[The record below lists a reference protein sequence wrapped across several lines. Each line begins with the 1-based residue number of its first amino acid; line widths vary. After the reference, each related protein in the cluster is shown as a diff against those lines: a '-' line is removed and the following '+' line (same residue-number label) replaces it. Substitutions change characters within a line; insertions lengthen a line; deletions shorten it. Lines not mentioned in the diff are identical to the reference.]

1 MQLNKF
7 FLGRWL
13 TWPLAFSVGIHG
25 SVIAALLYVS
35 VEQMRIQ
42 PEIEDAPIAVTMVN
56 IDTFAAP
63 QPAAAEPQAEPEPEP
78 EPEPIDEAPPE
89 PEVLPEPVPVPI
101 PEPVKPKPKPVK
113 KEVKKPEVK
122 KPEVK
127 KPDVKKTVAPPD
139 DKPFKSDEPALVST
153 NAPVKSA
160 PKASVPGVSTSTGPK
175 ALSKAKP
182 TYPARALAL
191 GVEGQVKVQYD
202 IDENGR
208 VTNVR
213 ILEATPRNTFERE
226 VKQVMRK
233 WRFEAVAA
241 KDYVTTVVF
250 KIGGTTEMD

>member
-78 EPEPIDEAPPE
+78 IDEAPPE

-101 PEPVKPKPKPVK
+101 PEPVKQKPKPVK
-113 KEVKKPEVK
+113 KEVK

>member
-122 KPEVK
+122 KP
-127 KPDVKKTVAPPD
+127 DVKKTVAPPD

-213 ILEATPRNTFERE
+213 ILEATPRNIFERE

>member
-7 FLGRWL
+7 FLGRRV
-13 TWPLAFSVGIHG
+13 TWPLVFSVGLHG

-35 VEQMRIQ
+35 VEQMNIQ
-42 PEIEDAPIAVTMVN
+42 PEIEDAPLAVTMVN

-78 EPEPIDEAPPE
+78 EAIEEAPPE
-89 PEVLPEPVPVPI
+89 PEVLPEPVPVPL
-101 PEPVKPKPKPVK
+101 PEPVKPKPKPKPVK
-113 KEVKKPEVK
+113 KEVKKPD
-122 KPEVK
+122 VK

-160 PKASVPGVSTSTGPK
+160 PKAAVPGVSTSDGPR

-182 TYPARALAL
+182 NYPARALAL
-191 GVEGQVKVQYD
+191 GIEGLVKVQYD
-202 IDENGR
+202 IDDDGR
-208 VTNVR
+208 VTNVQV
-213 ILEATPRNTFERE
+213 LEATPRNTFERE

-233 WRFEAVAA
+233 WRFDGSD
-241 KDYVTTVVF
+241 KNRVTTIVF
-250 KIGGTTEMD
+250 KIGGTTEMN

>member
-7 FLGRWL
+7 FRGRRL
-13 TWPLAFSVGIHG
+13 TWPIVFSVGLHG
-25 SVIAALLYVS
+25 SVVAALLYVS
-35 VEQMRIQ
+35 VEQINVQ

-56 IDTFAAP
+56 VADFAAP

-78 EPEPIDEAPPE
+78 VEEAPPE

-101 PEPVKPKPKPVK
+101 PEPVKPKPKPKPKPVK

-122 KPEVK
+122 KSE
-127 KPDVKKTVAPPD
+127 APPD
-139 DKPFKSDEPALVST
+139 DKPFKSDEPALVT
-153 NAPVKSA
+153 NNAPVKSA
-160 PKASVPGVSTSTGPK
+160 PKAAAPGASTTAGPR

-202 IDENGR
+202 IDEDGR

-241 KDYVTTVVF
+241 KDYVTTIVF
-250 KIGGTTEMD
+250 KIGGTMEMD

>member
-78 EPEPIDEAPPE
+78 EPIDEAPPE

-122 KPEVK
+122 NRMLKRQLHRRMTSLLNQMSQHWFLLMHRLNQHQKHRCRACQHLLGQKP
-127 KPDVKKTVAPPD
+127 
-139 DKPFKSDEPALVST
+139 
-153 NAPVKSA
+153 
-160 PKASVPGVSTSTGPK
+160 
-175 ALSKAKP
+175 
-182 TYPARALAL
+182 
-191 GVEGQVKVQYD
+191 
-202 IDENGR
+202 
-208 VTNVR
+208 
-213 ILEATPRNTFERE
+213 
-226 VKQVMRK
+226 
-233 WRFEAVAA
+233 
-241 KDYVTTVVF
+241 
-250 KIGGTTEMD
+250 

>member
-78 EPEPIDEAPPE
+78 IDEAPPE

-113 KEVKKPEVK
+113 KEVK

>member
-7 FLGRWL
+7 FLGRRL
-13 TWPLAFSVGIHG
+13 TWPIAFSVGLHG
-25 SVIAALLYVS
+25 SVVAALLYVS
-35 VEQMRIQ
+35 VEQMSVQ

-56 IDTFAAP
+56 IAAFAAP
-63 QPAAAEPQAEPEPEP
+63 QPAAAEPQAE
-78 EPEPIDEAPPE
+78 PE

-101 PEPVKPKPKPVK
+101 PEPVKPKPKPKPKPVK

-122 KPEVK
+122 RTE
-127 KPDVKKTVAPPD
+127 APPD
-139 DKPFKSDEPALVST
+139 DQPFKSDEPALVAN

-160 PKASVPGVSTSTGPK
+160 PKAVAPGASTTAGPK

-202 IDENGR
+202 IDADGR

-241 KDYVTTVVF
+241 KDYVTTIVF
-250 KIGGTTEMD
+250 KIGGNMEMD

>member
-1 MQLNKF
+1 M
-7 FLGRWL
+7 
-13 TWPLAFSVGIHG
+13 
-25 SVIAALLYVS
+25 
-35 VEQMRIQ
+35 
-42 PEIEDAPIAVTMVN
+42 
-56 IDTFAAP
+56 
-63 QPAAAEPQAEPEPEP
+63 
-78 EPEPIDEAPPE
+78 
-89 PEVLPEPVPVPI
+89 
-101 PEPVKPKPKPVK
+101 
-113 KEVKKPEVK
+113 
-122 KPEVK
+122 
-127 KPDVKKTVAPPD
+127 
-139 DKPFKSDEPALVST
+139 
-153 NAPVKSA
+153 
-160 PKASVPGVSTSTGPK
+160 PGVSTSTGPK

>member
-7 FLGRWL
+7 FLGRRL
-13 TWPLAFSVGIHG
+13 RWPIVLSVGLHG
-25 SVIAALLYVS
+25 SVVAALLYVS
-35 VEQMRIQ
+35 VEQMREQ
-42 PEIEDAPIAVTMVN
+42 PEIEDAPLAVTMVN
-56 IDTFAAP
+56 IATFAAP
-63 QPAAAEPQAEPEPEP
+63 QPAAAEPQAEPEPETV
-78 EPEPIDEAPPE
+78 EETPPE
-89 PEVLPEPVPVPI
+89 PEVLPEPVPVPL
-101 PEPVKPKPKPVK
+101 PEPVKPKPKPKPVK
-113 KEVKKPEVK
+113 KEVK

-139 DKPFKSDEPALVST
+139 DKLFKFDEPALVSN

-160 PKASVPGVSTSTGPK
+160 PKASVPGASTSAGPK

-241 KDYVTTVVF
+241 KDYVTTIVF
-250 KIGGTTEMD
+250 KIGGNMEMN

>member
-7 FLGRWL
+7 FLGRRL

-63 QPAAAEPQAEPEPEP
+63 QPAAAEPQAEPEPIE
-78 EPEPIDEAPPE
+78 EAPPE
-89 PEVLPEPVPVPI
+89 PEVLPEPVPI
-101 PEPVKPKPKPVK
+101 PEPVKPKPKPKPVK
-113 KEVKKPEVK
+113 KEVK

>member
-7 FLGRWL
+7 FLGRRL

-78 EPEPIDEAPPE
+78 EPIEEEPPE
-89 PEVLPEPVPVPI
+89 PEVLPEPVPVSI
-101 PEPVKPKPKPVK
+101 PEPVKPKPKPKPVK
-113 KEVKKPEVK
+113 KEVK

-139 DKPFKSDEPALVST
+139 DKPFKSDEPALVAT

-160 PKASVPGVSTSTGPK
+160 PKASVLGVSTSTGPK

>member
-7 FLGRWL
+7 FLGRRL
-13 TWPLAFSVGIHG
+13 TWPIALSVGLHG
-25 SVIAALLYVS
+25 SVVAALLYVS
-35 VEQMRIQ
+35 VEQMREQ
-42 PEIEDAPIAVTMVN
+42 PEIEDAPLAVTMVN
-56 IDTFAAP
+56 IATFAAP

-78 EPEPIDEAPPE
+78 VEEAPPE
-89 PEVLPEPVPVPI
+89 PEVLPEPVPVAI
-101 PEPVKPKPKPVK
+101 PEPVKPKPKPKPVK
-113 KEVKKPEVK
+113 KEVK

-139 DKPFKSDEPALVST
+139 DKPFKSDEPALVAN

-160 PKASVPGVSTSTGPK
+160 PKASVPGASTSAGPK

-241 KDYVTTVVF
+241 KDYVTTIVF
-250 KIGGTTEMD
+250 KIGGNMEMN

>member
-63 QPAAAEPQAEPEPEP
+63 QPAAAEPQAEP

>member
-7 FLGRWL
+7 FLGRRL
-13 TWPLAFSVGIHG
+13 TWSLAFSVGIHG

-78 EPEPIDEAPPE
+78 IEEAPPE

-122 KPEVK
+122 KP
-127 KPDVKKTVAPPD
+127 DVKKTVAPPD
-139 DKPFKSDEPALVST
+139 NKPFKSEEPALVST

>member
-7 FLGRWL
+7 FLGRRL

-35 VEQMRIQ
+35 VEQMQPQ
-42 PEIEDAPIAVTMVN
+42 PEIEDAPLAVTMVN
-56 IDTFAAP
+56 IATFAAP
-63 QPAAAEPQAEPEPEP
+63 QPAAAEPQSEPEPAE
-78 EPEPIDEAPPE
+78 EAPPE
-89 PEVLPEPVPVPI
+89 PEVLPEPVPVAI

-113 KEVKKPEVK
+113 KPEVKKPEVK
-122 KPEVK
+122 KEVKKTEVK

-139 DKPFKSDEPALVST
+139 DNVFKSDEPALVST

-160 PKASVPGVSTSTGPK
+160 PSASVPGASTTSGPK

-191 GVEGQVKVQYD
+191 GIEGQVKVQFD
-202 IDENGR
+202 IDEGGR

-213 ILEATPRNTFERE
+213 ILEATPRNIFERE

-233 WRFEAVAA
+233 WRYEAVAA
-241 KDYVTTVVF
+241 KNYVTTVVF
-250 KIGGTTEMD
+250 KIDGNMEMD

>member
-1 MQLNKF
+1 M
-7 FLGRWL
+7 
-13 TWPLAFSVGIHG
+13 
-25 SVIAALLYVS
+25 
-35 VEQMRIQ
+35 
-42 PEIEDAPIAVTMVN
+42 
-56 IDTFAAP
+56 
-63 QPAAAEPQAEPEPEP
+63 
-78 EPEPIDEAPPE
+78 
-89 PEVLPEPVPVPI
+89 
-101 PEPVKPKPKPVK
+101 
-113 KEVKKPEVK
+113 K

-139 DKPFKSDEPALVST
+139 DKPFKSDEPALVAN

-160 PKASVPGVSTSTGPK
+160 PKASVPGASTSAGPK

-241 KDYVTTVVF
+241 KDYVTTIVF
-250 KIGGTTEMD
+250 KIGGNMEMN

>member
-7 FLGRWL
+7 FLGRRL
-13 TWPLAFSVGIHG
+13 TWPIAFSVGLHG
-25 SVIAALLYVS
+25 SVIATLLYVS
-35 VEQMRIQ
+35 VEQMKIQ
-42 PEIEDAPIAVTMVN
+42 PEIEDAPLAVTMVN
-56 IDTFAAP
+56 IATFAAP
-63 QPAAAEPQAEPEPEP
+63 QPAAAEPQVEPEPEKI
-78 EPEPIDEAPPE
+78 EEAPPE
-89 PEVLPEPVPVPI
+89 PEVLPEPVAVPI
-101 PEPVKPKPKPVK
+101 PEPVKPKPKPKPKPVK

-122 KPEVK
+122 KTE
-127 KPDVKKTVAPPD
+127 APPD
-139 DKPFKSDEPALVST
+139 DKPFKSDEPALVAN
-153 NAPVKSA
+153 NAPVKAA
-160 PKASVPGVSTSTGPK
+160 PQASVPGASTTAGPK

-213 ILEATPRNTFERE
+213 VLEATPRNTFERE

-241 KDYVTTVVF
+241 KDYVTTIVF
-250 KIGGTTEMD
+250 KIGGNMEMN

>member
-7 FLGRWL
+7 FLGRRL
-13 TWPLAFSVGIHG
+13 TWPIALSVGLHG
-25 SVIAALLYVS
+25 SVVAALLYVS
-35 VEQMRIQ
+35 VEQMREQ
-42 PEIEDAPIAVTMVN
+42 PEIEDAPLAVTMVN
-56 IDTFAAP
+56 IATFAAP

-78 EPEPIDEAPPE
+78 VEEAPPE
-89 PEVLPEPVPVPI
+89 PEVLPEPVPVAI
-101 PEPVKPKPKPVK
+101 PEPVKPKPKPKPVK
-113 KEVKKPEVK
+113 KEVKKPEM
-122 KPEVK
+122 K

-139 DKPFKSDEPALVST
+139 DKPFKSDEPALVAN

-160 PKASVPGVSTSTGPK
+160 PKASVPGASTSAGPK

-241 KDYVTTVVF
+241 KDYVTTIVF
-250 KIGGTTEMD
+250 KIGGNMEMD

>member
-7 FLGRWL
+7 FLGRRL

-78 EPEPIDEAPPE
+78 IEEAPPE

-101 PEPVKPKPKPVK
+101 PEPVKPKPKPKPVK

-122 KPEVK
+122 KP
-127 KPDVKKTVAPPD
+127 DVNKAVAPPD
-139 DKPFKSDEPALVST
+139 DKPFKSEEPALAST
-153 NAPVKSA
+153 HAPVKSA
-160 PKASVPGVSTSTGPK
+160 PKSSVPGVSTSTGPK

>member
-7 FLGRWL
+7 FLGRRL
-13 TWPLAFSVGIHG
+13 TWPIALSVGLHG
-25 SVIAALLYVS
+25 SVVAALLYVS
-35 VEQMRIQ
+35 VEQMREQ
-42 PEIEDAPIAVTMVN
+42 PEIEDAPLAVTMVN
-56 IDTFAAP
+56 IATFAAP

-78 EPEPIDEAPPE
+78 VEEAPPE
-89 PEVLPEPVPVPI
+89 PEVLPEPVPVAI
-101 PEPVKPKPKPVK
+101 PEPVKPKPKPKPVK
-113 KEVKKPEVK
+113 KEVK

-139 DKPFKSDEPALVST
+139 DKPFKSDEPALVAN

-160 PKASVPGVSTSTGPK
+160 PKAAVPGASTSAGPK

-241 KDYVTTVVF
+241 KDYVTTIVF
-250 KIGGTTEMD
+250 KIGGNMEMN